1 MFDRSLIEAGRKIA
15 DADWSGSTSH
25 GLGLQYMRFIRVIL
39 SQCDWGGVRALGT
52 TFESCNFDGARLRN
66 SEFDDWHS
74 SFTESDPMAEVPDIE
89 CDDGEDPFDY
99 FAYEDLTGPDDGL
112 FSFSWSRF
120 GGFSE
125 CTFREA
131 DISESRLLVS
141 LYIVDFRSANLSK
154 SVFAG
159 GMFAADFADSN
170 LAGASF
176 SGELEQCS
184 FDNANLTNTD
194 FRGATLE
201 SVSFRNAN
209 LDGANLDQ
217 CRLIDVDFAG
227 VDMTRVDLSRVIY
240 SRD

>member
-15 DADWSGSTSH
+15 DTDWSGSTSH
-25 GLGLQYMRFIRVIL
+25 RLELQYMRFIRVIL
-39 SQCDWGGVRALGT
+39 SECDWDRVRALGT

-74 SFTESDPMAEVPDIE
+74 SFFESDPMEKVPDIE
-89 CDDGEDPFDY
+89 CDDGEDPVDY

-112 FSFSWSRF
+112 FSLRWSRA

-125 CTFREA
+125 CTFRDA

-141 LYIVDFRSANLSK
+141 LYNVDFRSANLSK

-184 FDNANLTNTD
+184 FVNANLTDTD

-201 SVSFRNAN
+201 NVSFRNAN
-209 LDGANLDQ
+209 LDGVNLDQ
-217 CRLIDVDFAG
+217 CRLIEVNFAG
-227 VDMTRVDLSRVIY
+227 VDMTRVDLSRVVY
-240 SRD
+240 FGD